1 MSLLFN
7 SDPKILFVTQLLAEL
22 GSGNLKIPAFQRPMV
37 WEWQQQ
43 HDLLCS
49 VIEGLPVG
57 AILVWQTK
65 NSEMRFQHKI
75 GPFAVEFSKDY
86 NFNQFLMDGLQRL
99 STLYCA
105 LMYDEEKIDDDS
117 SYALDF
123 KVYCD
128 LDAEDTNDIFVQ
140 GSAPQLEKLDVDS
153 TRYMPLNIILDSKK
167 YLAFQRKIPL
177 DKEYR
182 IDKADEISSAFK
194 NYKIP
199 VVPLESETQ
208 EIVTKAFERINTRG
222 TTMSEIHMVNALSHK
237 NDFDLLSLIDELRNK
252 YIPSSSTD
260 DWKNIEDDVVLSIV
274 KMYFNLDVYKKQPE
288 RLANT
293 IDMNSLEKVFSGI
306 NKAASFSVTELG
318 IDSPTKFPYKIQ
330 LICLCY
336 AFSQGNNCPDTKT
349 LKDWYLFTT
358 YTRAFGGSA
367 RNTLNAVSDF
377 KNFISNKLFTW
388 TPNFKPVVHL
398 WNKNVSLKN
407 ARFKAWVSA
416 LHFKKIVTLNTE
428 NISPLS
434 GGSKFINPVRMD
446 IPKKYLTRPG
456 MNFLTDK
463 KSVLFEINNMS
474 HNEKEAHFISDEFI
488 RLLLDKQYEQ
498 AASVREKDIFS
509 WELNSIVIPASETLG
524 IKHLLSKD

>member
-22 GSGNLKIPAFQRPMV
+22 GSGNLKIPTFQRPMV

-65 NSEMRFQHKI
+65 NSEMKYQTKI
-75 GPFAVEFSKDY
+75 GPFEVDFSKDY

-105 LMYDEEKIDDDS
+105 LFYNEEKIADG

-128 LDAEDTNDIFVQ
+128 LDAVKVDDIFVQ
-140 GSAPQLEKLDVDS
+140 GSAPQIEEHDENDP
-153 TRYMPLNIILDSKK
+153 TRYMPLSIILDSKK
-167 YLAFQRKIPL
+167 YLSFQRNIPL
-177 DKEYR
+177 DKDYR

-199 VVPLESETQ
+199 VVPLESEMQ
-208 EIVTKAFERINTRG
+208 EVVTKAFERINTRG

-237 NDFDLLSLIDELRNK
+237 NDFDLLLSLDNLREE
-252 YIPSSSTD
+252 YISCSD
-260 DWKNIEDDVVLSIV
+260 IEDWKNIEPDIILSII

-288 RLANT
+288 KLST
-293 IDMNSLEKVFSGI
+293 IIDSSALNRVFYGI
-306 NKAASFSVTELG
+306 REVAYFALRELG

-336 AFSQGNNCPDTKT
+336 AFSQEKNLIDNAKM
-349 LKDWYLFTT
+349 KDWYLLTT
-358 YTRAFGGSA
+358 YTRAFGSSA
-367 RNTLNAVSDF
+367 RNTLNAVDDF
-377 KNFISNKLFTW
+377 KQMVANKPFVW
-388 TPNFKPVVHL
+388 TPNFRPTVHL
-398 WNKNVSLKN
+398 WDKNVSLKN

-416 LHFKKIVTLNTE
+416 LFLKKIITLN
-428 NISPLS
+428 IDSKSPLS
-434 GGSKFINPVRMD
+434 SGSKFINPLKMD
-446 IPKKYLTRPG
+446 MPSKYSSRPG
-456 MNFLTDK
+456 LNFLTDK
-463 KSVLFEINNMS
+463 KSAPFEINNL
-474 HNEKEAHFISDEFI
+474 NNEEKEAHFISDDFI
-488 RLLLDKQYEQ
+488 DKLNEGDYEK
-498 AASVREKDIFS
+498 AASVREKDIFD
-509 WELNSIVIPASETLG
+509 WELNSVVIPASKRLG
-524 IKHLLSKD
+524 IESLIYKS